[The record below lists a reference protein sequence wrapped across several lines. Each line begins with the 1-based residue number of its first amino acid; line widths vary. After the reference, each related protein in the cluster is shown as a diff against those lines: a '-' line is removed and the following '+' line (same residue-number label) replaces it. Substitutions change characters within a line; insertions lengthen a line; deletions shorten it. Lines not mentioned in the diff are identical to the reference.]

1 MEREVKH
8 RETTNPKWR
17 APPKIGMKFEAATG
31 MYTEPTRPSHFN
43 LIGFSSFVLFL
54 LTFLI
59 YYGLRIAKTMNTHQD
74 WFVYQLF
81 FLLVELLP
89 FFCGIIFGMGL
100 VRVMGHLFTLFVHL
114 HPQEYLKSHATF
126 FTCRW

>member
-43 LIGFSSFVLFL
+43 LLGFASFLLFL

-74 WFVYQLF
+74 WFIYQLF

-89 FFCGIIFGMGL
+89 FFCGIIFGMSL
-100 VRVMGHLFTLFVHL
+100 VRANGSCFSILLNSSFNDPLYYAGSFSCT
-114 HPQEYLKSHATF
+114 
-126 FTCRW
+126 